1 MFKKSISALTFAMAL
16 GGSVF
21 VPAMASAQGVEL
33 KFYDKSHKDYHN
45 WNTDE
50 DRYYRQYL
58 NEHHRKYTAFSHNNK
73 SQQQAYWSWRHEH
86 EGR

>member
-1 MFKKSISALTFAMAL
+1 MFRKSISALTFAVAL

-21 VPAMASAQGVEL
+21 MPAMASAQEHRV
-33 KFYDKSHKDYHN
+33 YDKSHKDYHD

-58 NEHHRKYTAFSHNNK
+58 NEHHRKYHEFQHMSK
-73 SQQQAYWSWRHEH
+73 KQQKDYWRWRHDH